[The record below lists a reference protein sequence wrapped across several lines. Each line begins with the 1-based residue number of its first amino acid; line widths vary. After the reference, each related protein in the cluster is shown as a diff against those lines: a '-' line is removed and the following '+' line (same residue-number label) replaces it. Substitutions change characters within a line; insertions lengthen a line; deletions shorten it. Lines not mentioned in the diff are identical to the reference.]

1 MPKQK
6 TSSGAK
12 KKFKVTGTGKLLRRR
27 AMQSHNLE
35 KKSPKRKRGFSK
47 DNPVAGADTRAVRH
61 LLGKRGQR

>member
-27 AMQSHNLE
+27 AMQSHLLG
-35 KKSPKRKRGFSK
+35 KKSPKRKRAFGK
-47 DNPVAGADTRAVRH
+47 DTPVAEANVKTVKKM
-61 LLGKRGQR
+61 LGIG